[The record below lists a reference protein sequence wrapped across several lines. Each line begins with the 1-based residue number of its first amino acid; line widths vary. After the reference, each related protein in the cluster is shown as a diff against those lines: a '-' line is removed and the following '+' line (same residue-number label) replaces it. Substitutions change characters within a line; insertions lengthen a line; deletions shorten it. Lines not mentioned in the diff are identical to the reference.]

1 MDFSESMKKLI
12 LAGIGAVA
20 ITADKSKEMI
30 DELVKKGELTV
41 EQGKVLNEELKHKAQ
56 SKVSET
62 LVDNVENLSEEDF
75 IPNIRI
81 DYEIEDFSE
90 LNSHLLSEL
99 ELFEPCGFGNTKP
112 KLSTSTDS
120 VKQAWTFSDGQH
132 LRLQFQKNSLNSLLL
147 TYPRFLIAKNLVS
160 LILCCLTVHV

>member
-62 LVDNVENLSEEDF
+62 LVDNVENLSEEGRQALRKKLD
-75 IPNIRI
+75 
-81 DYEIEDFSE
+81 E
-90 LNSHLLSEL
+90 LDHK
-99 ELFEPCGFGNTKP
+99 GK
-112 KLSTSTDS
+112 KD
-120 VKQAWTFSDGQH
+120 K
-132 LRLQFQKNSLNSLLL
+132 
-147 TYPRFLIAKNLVS
+147 
-160 LILCCLTVHV
+160 

>member
-20 ITADKSKEMI
+20 ITADKSKEMV

-62 LVDNVENLSEEDF
+62 LVDNVENLSEENRQALRKKLD
-75 IPNIRI
+75 
-81 DYEIEDFSE
+81 E
-90 LNSHLLSEL
+90 LDHK
-99 ELFEPCGFGNTKP
+99 GK
-112 KLSTSTDS
+112 KD
-120 VKQAWTFSDGQH
+120 K
-132 LRLQFQKNSLNSLLL
+132 
-147 TYPRFLIAKNLVS
+147 
-160 LILCCLTVHV
+160 